1 MIPVNGKILVY
12 CDAAQK
18 DKVSIGGNI
27 FKTANLYETNYRLK
41 SPTICIV
48 EEGNELIRP
57 GDILLTHHNLFYLP
71 SPYHLSGNL
80 FSIPFSN
87 VLFAKILDDGEL
99 LPICGNILGDRI
111 DIKTVLPLPPD
122 QQKKY
127 TDRVTVTN
135 PGYTKYKKG
144 QILFTRP
151 SAPYDIVYNI
161 NGEQKIATK
170 ISEDMATGIMK

>member
-1 MIPVNGKILVY
+1 MQPVNNKIIVY
-12 CDAAQK
+12 CDVFQK
-18 DKVSIGGNI
+18 ETVSIGGNI
-27 FKTANLYETNYRLK
+27 FKLANKYEQNYRVK

-57 GDILLTHHNLFYLP
+57 GDILLCHHNLFYQP
-71 SPYHLSGNL
+71 SPYYLFNNL

-87 VLFAKILDDGEL
+87 VLFAKILEDGEL

-111 DIKTVLPLPPD
+111 DIETSLPLPPD
-122 QQKKY
+122 QRKKY
-127 TDRVTVTN
+127 TDRIVVNN

-144 QILFTRP
+144 QTLFTRP
-151 SAPYDIVYNI
+151 SAPYDIVYHI

-170 ISEDMATGIMK
+170 ISEDMVTAIMK